1 MDMTSWRT
9 SVTGAILA
17 ASIATMTAA
26 QAASFAPLPAPGTPQ
41 QVAKAVAHSTSIR
54 NVPSNLTPKLT
65 QAGLVTFANTAL
77 GNKCFATCS
86 WGKENAKPLVIL
98 FGDSHAYMWAPAVAR
113 AVLAAHGR
121 LILYSSMGCVVAKVR
136 TYGKWGNPNAY
147 NTDCDKWRT
156 RTIKKIQSKKPTLV
170 LLAERTSD
178 ILSGPNT
185 LVTDAAFRA
194 GLATSMI
201 EVKRSG
207 AKVLMLGDNPPFA
220 NFVDPTG
227 CVAQHPTAV
236 QDCAAPKR
244 PADVKWRDRHTV
256 EAVIAAANGVS
267 FFDSTKWIC
276 GKKTCSPIIGNMVAY
291 RDWSHIS
298 PTYSAYLSKVIGE
311 AMRGLY

>member
-1 MDMTSWRT
+1 MTSWRT
-9 SVTGAILA
+9 SVVGAILA

-26 QAASFAPLPAPGTPQ
+26 QATSFAPLPKPGTPK
-41 QVAKAVAHSTSIR
+41 QVAEAVAQSTSIR
-54 NVPSNLTPKLT
+54 SIPANLTPKLT
-65 QAGLVTFANTAL
+65 QAGLVTFTKTAL
-77 GNKCFATCS
+77 GSKCTATCS

-121 LILYSSMGCVVAKVR
+121 LILYSSMGCVVAKLHL
-136 TYGKWGNPNAY
+136 YGKWGKPNAY
-147 NTDCDKWRT
+147 NTGCDTWRT
-156 RTIKKIQSKKPTLV
+156 KTIKKIQSKKPALV
-170 LLAERTSD
+170 VLAERTSY

-185 LVTDAAFRA
+185 LVTDAEFRA
-194 GLATSMI
+194 GLATSMTEI
-201 EVKRSG
+201 KRSG

-220 NFVDPTG
+220 NYLDPTG

-236 QDCAAPKR
+236 QQCATPIRAST
-244 PADVKWRDRHTV
+244 ALWRDRHSA
-256 EAVIAAANGVS
+256 EASVAAANGVT

-298 PTYSAYLSKVIGE
+298 TTYSAYLSKVIGE